1 MVLFCHYQALRVGG
15 FVQPGTCSPHPPVS
29 GPPALLLPQ
38 IQPTLDSVAGERGWQ
53 WTSLAGQAPRQA
65 PSWHS
70 GARSSQQPLPG
81 NSSCFPTWCPP
92 RGGWEPMLLPAR
104 PHRRISLGKCP
115 AAKGAVPV
123 LRGPCYRWGSPPRGR
138 APPVPL
144 LQGLIAGK
152 INCIH
157 HLSWSPGLLMGPAT
171 QVLACARLWSFP
183 CLPKAI
189 FMEDRNYSTGTGS

>member
-1 MVLFCHYQALRVGG
+1 MRALRQGPKQPGRQGQGGRDKSPLTFEQGRPVVLICHYQALLVGG
-15 FVQPGTCSPHPPVS
+15 FVQPGTCPPHPPVL

-38 IQPTLDSVAGERGWQ
+38 IQPTSDSVAGERGWQ

-70 GARSSQQPLPG
+70 GACSSQQPLPG
-81 NSSCFPTWCPP
+81 KSSCFRTWCPP
-92 RGGWEPMLLPAR
+92 RGGWEPTLLPAR

-115 AAKGAVPV
+115 AAKGAVSV

-138 APPVPL
+138 APPVPP

-152 INCIH
+152 INSNLTVFTI
-157 HLSWSPGLLMGPAT
+157 SAGAQAS
-171 QVLACARLWSFP
+171 
-183 CLPKAI
+183 
-189 FMEDRNYSTGTGS
+189 